1 MIVIYGVPWGG
12 EVFPK
17 RILSFSVPRGS
28 RVFSSLFPSLGSIFQ
43 SDNLHL
49 TLHPQGIG
57 FRFTFLTGDWVF
69 FPHSYTRSQTHMPSY
84 ILNSSTW
91 ACHRFLKFNF
101 QKLSSCESPGGP
113 VVRTPH
119 FHCRGPGFNPGTEIP
134 QAAWWSQK
142 KKKIEL
148 PLENLYFPSIPYF
161 RG

>member
-1 MIVIYGVPWGG
+1 M
-12 EVFPK
+12 FPK

-28 RVFSSLFPSLGSIFQ
+28 RVFLSSFPSLGLIFQ

-57 FRFTFLTGDWVF
+57 FRFTCLTGDCF
-69 FPHSYTRSQTHMPSY
+69 FSPHSYTRSQTHMPNY

-91 ACHRFLKFNF
+91 AFLKFTGFHRFLKFNF

-113 VVRTPH
+113 VVRTPC
-119 FHCRGPGFNPGTEIP
+119 FHCRGPGFSPGTKIP

-142 KKKIEL
+142 KKKKIEL
-148 PLENLYFPSIPYF
+148 LLENLYFSSIPYF
-161 RG
+161 RR